1 MSLLP
6 KEAIEEFKQIYRQ
19 EFGID
24 LSDEEAVRQA
34 NNLVAFYGAVLEED
48 QSEAITKSKYKN
60 G

>member
-24 LSDEEAVRQA
+24 LNDEEAARRA

-48 QSEAITKSKYKN
+48 RSEAITKSEL
-60 G
+60 